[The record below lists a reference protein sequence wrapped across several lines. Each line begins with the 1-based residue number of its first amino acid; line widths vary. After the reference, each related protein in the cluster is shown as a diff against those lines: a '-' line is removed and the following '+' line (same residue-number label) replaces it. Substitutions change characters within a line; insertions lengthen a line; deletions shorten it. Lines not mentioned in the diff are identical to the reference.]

1 MIEDNLTKI
10 FVGGFPLQITEFDL
24 VKHVSPFGNVA
35 TIKIVRD
42 KKTRICKGYAFLEI
56 ESRKDAQEIIEA
68 LHGTIMEGRE
78 LKITIV
84 EPEVA
89 TVMPPPVAKRINTT
103 NLETAIAVKPKRPR
117 IKSPV

>member
-1 MIEDNLTKI
+1 LYEDNWTKI
-10 FVGGFPLQITEFDL
+10 FVGEFPLEITELDL

-42 KKTRICKGYAFLEI
+42 KKSNICKGYAFLEI

-78 LKITIV
+78 LKISIV
-84 EPEVA
+84 EPEA
-89 TVMPPPVAKRINTT
+89 PTVMPPPAVKRTIAN
-103 NLETAIAVKPKRPR
+103 NLATASAVKPKRPR